1 MIYLGHYI
9 NAIAQKLHRG
19 QLKLTPL
26 LIFVIAVPSRTRQV
40 KYPKTPDGRYFI
52 HNERL
57 WRCTNPSL
65 GESERSQLVKELMAA
80 RRAVNA
86 AKIANDRDKLGD
98 ARARVHAAKVS
109 LGERGPTWW
118 DDDVDHNRKLV
129 KNSPYARWWQTSK
142 EK

>member
-1 MIYLGHYI
+1 M
-9 NAIAQKLHRG
+9 AQRLHHG

-26 LIFVIAVPSRTRQV
+26 QTVAIAVPPKTKQL
-40 KYPKTPDGRYFI
+40 KYPTTPDGRYFI

-57 WRCTNPSL
+57 WRCTNPL
-65 GESERSQLVKELMAA
+65 LDARERSQLVKELMAA
-80 RRAVNA
+80 RRAVKA
-86 AKIANDRDKLGD
+86 AKAANDRDKLGD

-118 DDDVDHNRKLV
+118 DDNVDHNRKLI
-129 KNSPYARWWQTSK
+129 KNSPYAKWWQASK